1 MLMGF
6 REVGCYLL
14 VLFAGSDFFFFFWQI
29 FGVGVVMIRVYMQDK
44 ENPCCCV

>member
-1 MLMGF
+1 
-6 REVGCYLL
+6 VGCYLL
-14 VLFAGSDFFFFFWQI
+14 VLFAVSYFFFFWQI